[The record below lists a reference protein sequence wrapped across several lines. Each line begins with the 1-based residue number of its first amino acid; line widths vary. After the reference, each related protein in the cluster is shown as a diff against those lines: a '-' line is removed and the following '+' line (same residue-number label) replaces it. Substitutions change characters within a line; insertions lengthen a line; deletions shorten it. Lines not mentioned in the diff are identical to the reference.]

1 MFYQIRVKSW
11 GRLVIIVLCLCI
23 SVGASLLE
31 PSYWNGFLLGCTLM
45 ISIDVLRRDLYI
57 KDVPPREF

>member
-1 MFYQIRVKSW
+1 MLNRIRVKSW
-11 GRLVIIVLCLCI
+11 SRLIMIVMCLCA
-23 SVGASLLE
+23 SVGSSLQE
-31 PSYWNGFLLGCTLM
+31 PMYWNGFLLGCTLM